1 MSYTAG
7 MTTAAGTYKLGP
19 KGQVVIPKAIRDR
32 LGLRPGDKVVVGQS
46 EQEVRI
52 RKAVSDPAQRRAI
65 LAGLRGALAGEPSLT
80 AAFERDRQ
88 VEREREERK
97 YAEWHAG
104 RST

>member
-1 MSYTAG
+1 
-7 MTTAAGTYKLGP
+7 MTLASNTYKMGP

-32 LGLRPGDKVVVGQS
+32 LGLRPGDTVVVGQS
-46 EQEVRI
+46 DEEVRI

-65 LAGLRGALAGEPSLT
+65 LTGLRGALAGEPSLT
-80 AAFERDRQ
+80 AALERDRRA
-88 VEREREERK
+88 EREREERK